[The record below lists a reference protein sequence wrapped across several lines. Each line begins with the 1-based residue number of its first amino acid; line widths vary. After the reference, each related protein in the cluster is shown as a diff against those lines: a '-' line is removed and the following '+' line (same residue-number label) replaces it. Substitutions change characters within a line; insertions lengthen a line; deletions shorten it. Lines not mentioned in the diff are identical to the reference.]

1 MSIKLTPSQVEL
13 LQDICDVQG
22 EVEFYGEYEGRFF
35 ASTKHAIVAESRM
48 AINHCIMVAVDN
60 YGQAIAD
67 NKSDLAEELLSVIDF
82 LVYSNSEDLGKQMI
96 FY

>member
-1 MSIKLTPSQVEL
+1 
-13 LQDICDVQG
+13 
-22 EVEFYGEYEGRFF
+22 
-35 ASTKHAIVAESRM
+35 
-48 AINHCIMVAVDN
+48 MVAVGN

>member
-1 MSIKLTPSQVEL
+1 MGIKLTSSQIEL
-13 LQDICDVQG
+13 LQDICSAQG
-22 EVEFYGEYEGRFF
+22 EVEFCKEF
-35 ASTKHAIVAESRM
+35 ASTKHAIVAESRT
-48 AINHCIMVAVDN
+48 AINHCIMVAVGN